1 MVALEK
7 DLTRQ
12 VDKCVALSS
21 EIGRPINLH
30 RWRYLQVEN
39 PKQCQMIENI
49 HQLQRKAI
57 SASNRIASQTGNLEC
72 SKVELVK
79 LRTDVSGQQSEHDML
94 NQLSRLKS
102 ALGTV
107 SKDNKVYENEL
118 KDRIEDCANI
128 KSDLVELEYK
138 RYSLKADTSSRLSVD
153 INLTE

>member
-1 MVALEK
+1 
-7 DLTRQ
+7 
-12 VDKCVALSS
+12 
-21 EIGRPINLH
+21 
-30 RWRYLQVEN
+30 
-39 PKQCQMIENI
+39 MIENI

-57 SASNRIASQTGNLEC
+57 SASNRIASQTGNLER

-94 NQLSRLKS
+94 NQLLRLKS
-102 ALGTV
+102 ELGTV

-153 INLTE
+153 INQCMLTEIVMCLSCTKQIAKAVYTTIFLITWV